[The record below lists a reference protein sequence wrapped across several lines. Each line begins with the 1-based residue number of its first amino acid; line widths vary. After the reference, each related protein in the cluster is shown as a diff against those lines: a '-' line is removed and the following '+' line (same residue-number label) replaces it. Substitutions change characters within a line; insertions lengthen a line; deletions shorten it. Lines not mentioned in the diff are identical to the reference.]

1 MDKMYFRWVSNN
13 YDKIARYYD
22 RLHHLFYG
30 QSEINAEVELLDYVR
45 PGDRILIVGGGTGWI
60 LEKMSSIYPAGLQIT
75 YIESSGKMMELSR
88 KRNCRQ
94 NDVSFVLGQVEEWV
108 GDGTYDSIL
117 TGFFFDNFTT
127 AHSGEIVRSLTPFLK
142 MNGYWL
148 DTDFYYPKGRS
159 KLWQAFLLKT
169 MYFSARLIC
178 GVEAKRLPDME
189 RNFSTAGYQAVNIS
203 FHYQGFIRSVVYQ
216 KMPFLADRTYS

>member
-1 MDKMYFRWVSNN
+1 MDKMYFRLVPNN
-13 YDKIARYYD
+13 YDTIARYYD

-30 QSEINAEVELLDYVR
+30 QSEVNAEVELLGYVK

-60 LEKMSSIYPAGLQIT
+60 LEKMSAVYPSGLHIT

-88 KRNCRQ
+88 KRDCRQ

-108 GDGTYDSIL
+108 GDGRYDCIL

-127 AHSGEIVRSLTPFLK
+127 AHSGEIVRSLTAFLNK
-142 MNGYWL
+142 NGYWL
-148 DTDFYYPKGRS
+148 DTDFYYPKGRR
-159 KLWQAFLLKT
+159 KLWQAILLKT

-178 GVEAKRLPDME
+178 GVEAKQLPDME
-189 RNFSTAGYQAVNIS
+189 QIFTTAGYRSVYGS
-203 FHYQGFIRSVVYQ
+203 FHYQRFIRSVAYQ
-216 KMPFLADRTYS
+216 KGMG